1 MGDPIKLELEALGR
15 LRPQI
20 ESLVD
25 RIKSETPTASSSA
38 GADPALAALQD
49 LTGRALPNV
58 QKIVTGFMGNFAEVE
73 EAGRRGFI
81 ATEEHGAALF
91 RVMPDL
97 HRQA

>member
-1 MGDPIKLELEALGR
+1 MGDPIKLDLEALGR

-25 RIKSETPTASSSA
+25 KIKSETPTASSSV

-49 LTGRALPNV
+49 LTGRTLPNV

-73 EAGRRGFI
+73 
-81 ATEEHGAALF
+81 
-91 RVMPDL
+91 
-97 HRQA
+97 

>member
-1 MGDPIKLELEALGR
+1 M
-15 LRPQI
+15 
-20 ESLVD
+20 
-25 RIKSETPTASSSA
+25 

-49 LTGRALPNV
+49 LTGRTLPNV

>member
-1 MGDPIKLELEALGR
+1 MGDPIKLDLEALGR

-49 LTGRALPNV
+49 LTGRTLPNV

-91 RVMPDL
+91 RAMPDL

>member
-1 MGDPIKLELEALGR
+1 MGDALKLDLEALGR

-25 RIKSETPTASSSA
+25 KINSETPAPSAST
-38 GADPALAALQD
+38 GADPALAALHD
-49 LTGRALPNV
+49 LTGRTLPNV